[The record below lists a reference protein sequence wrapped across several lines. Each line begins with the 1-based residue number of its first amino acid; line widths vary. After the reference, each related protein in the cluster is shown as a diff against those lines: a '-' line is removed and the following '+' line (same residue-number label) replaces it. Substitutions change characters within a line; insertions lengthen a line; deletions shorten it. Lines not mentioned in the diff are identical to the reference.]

1 MFNLSEYTEIGH
13 LKAYVY
19 SLALTH
25 GWRVAADEED
35 RDGDEDDAQLVLLPL
50 LLEEPDLR
58 AADQREEEEG
68 VVRRRR
74 LSGCGSRVQL
84 ILLRRLLLLFE
95 WCITFIIINIK
106 VVNVQASDSLALS
119 PLPSLLLF
127 PALLHLLPWKG
138 RGRQNLTKKKRRG
151 KEATWTTTKVPPA
164 IHLP

>member
-1 MFNLSEYTEIGH
+1 M
-13 LKAYVY
+13 
-19 SLALTH
+19 
-25 GWRVAADEED
+25 AADEED

-58 AADQREEEEG
+58 AADQREEQEG

-84 ILLRRLLLLFE
+84 ILLPRLLLLLLFE
-95 WCITFIIINIK
+95 WCITFIIIINIK

-138 RGRQNLTKKKRRG
+138 RGRQNLTRKKRRG
-151 KEATWTTTKVPPA
+151 KEATCWTTT
-164 IHLP
+164 